1 MEKGTTMNQGK
12 SSPDVDA
19 SPFDAW
25 LEEDAEVAG
34 LLRAE
39 AGRQS
44 TTLQLIASENFTS
57 TAVLAATG
65 SVLTNKYS
73 EGYPGRRYYGG
84 NRIIDEVEDL
94 ARERAKA
101 LFGAEHANVQPHA
114 GANANLAAYQA
125 LLDPGDTI
133 LAMRLD
139 QGGHLT
145 HGSPASI
152 TSKIWRFVA
161 YGVTPASD
169 DASRPGEVI
178 DFDEV
183 ADMAKRERPKLIVA
197 GATAYPRL
205 IEPEPFREIADS
217 VGARLMFDIAHPA
230 GLVAGGAHP
239 NPVGVADV
247 VTLTTHKT
255 LRGPRGGAI
264 LCRAE
269 LAKAIDSAVFPGLQG
284 GPLEHVIAAKAVAFR
299 EAAQPS
305 FRTYA
310 AAVVANARALAAAL
324 AREGFRLVSGGTDN
338 HLILVDLRTFDE
350 DLTGKE
356 AQEVLDQSGIT
367 LNRNTVPDD
376 PRSPFVTSGLR
387 LGSAAETTA
396 GMGEQEMDEIA
407 ALMGTALRG
416 RKDEGELSR
425 VRASVRAL
433 CDRFPPYPAL
443 SGLRAAAGSGGR
455 GD

>member
-1 MEKGTTMNQGK
+1 MTDRST
-12 SSPDVDA
+12 SPDVDA

-25 LEEDAEVAG
+25 LAEDTEVAA

-39 AGRQS
+39 AARQS

-57 TAVLAATG
+57 PAVLAATG

-94 ARERAKA
+94 ARDRAKA
-101 LFGAEHANVQPHA
+101 LFGADHANVQPHA

-125 LLDPGDTI
+125 LLEPGDTI

-152 TSKIWRFVA
+152 TSKIWHFVA

-169 DASRPGEVI
+169 DAGRPGEVI

-183 ADMAKRERPKLIVA
+183 ADVAKRERPKLIVA
-197 GATAYPRL
+197 GATAYSRL

-217 VGARLMFDIAHPA
+217 VGAKLMFDIAHPA

-239 NPVGVADV
+239 NPVPFADV
-247 VTLTTHKT
+247 VTFTTHKT

-269 LAKAIDSAVFPGLQG
+269 FAKAIDSAVFPGLQG

-305 FRTYA
+305 FRQYA
-310 AAVVANARALAAAL
+310 AAVVDNARALAAAL
-324 AREGFRLVSGGTDN
+324 AAEGFRLVSGGTDN
-338 HLILVDLRTFDE
+338 HLILVDLRTFDAE
-350 DLTGKE
+350 LTGKE

-367 LNRNTVPDD
+367 LNRNTIPDD

-387 LGSAAETTA
+387 LGTAAQTTA
-396 GMGEQEMDEIA
+396 GMGTTEMAEIA
-407 ALMGTALRG
+407 GLMGTALRG
-416 RKDEGELSR
+416 RTNSDELAN
-425 VRASVRAL
+425 VRAAVRSL
-433 CDRFPPYPAL
+433 CDRFPPYPEL
-443 SGLRAAAGSGGR
+443 SGLGAAGPGVEGG
-455 GD
+455 